1 MEQNRSLAAH
11 GIHRIFNRFSITQ
24 SKSGSLTVIVTPCSG
39 NPDRSALYRKS
50 AFPYNLTIGGQPRAN
65 LPAGDPWRNRSS
77 RNAGQSS
84 PSDARPC
91 RFRTIERDRYLQL
104 QNSIHATNDEIGVP
118 NWCAVSLDNPTH
130 TRFCCAF
137 NELRRAKNTSA
148 MKMLSPPAAH
158 RENLQLLERVGI
170 IVIKRLI
177 EFGEFNGISF
187 LENASIF
194 F

>member
-24 SKSGSLTVIVTPCSG
+24 SKSGSLTVTVTPCSG

-91 RFRTIERDRYLQL
+91 RFRTIERDRYL
-104 QNSIHATNDEIGVP
+104 SASKTRSTRPTMKSAFPTGVP
-118 NWCAVSLDNPTH
+118 SPWTIPPTPGSAALS
-130 TRFCCAF
+130 TNC
-137 NELRRAKNTSA
+137 EGRRT
-148 MKMLSPPAAH
+148 PA
-158 RENLQLLERVGI
+158 R
-170 IVIKRLI
+170 
-177 EFGEFNGISF
+177 
-187 LENASIF
+187 
-194 F
+194 